1 MTEPGASADNPIDNE
16 TPWVKEQIDQY
27 LATDGQ
33 KPDFRYDSPLLLL
46 TTRGS
51 KSGLW
56 RRTCLIYGEDD
67 GRYLIVA
74 SLGGAPKHP
83 SWYVNLQHDPHVR
96 LQVGP
101 EVIDGIARTATPEEK
116 PALWEE
122 MVRIYPD
129 YADYQE
135 KTDRD
140 IPIVVVERA

>member
-1 MTEPGASADNPIDNE
+1 MTEPGSSPDTPIDNE
-16 TPWVKEQIDQY
+16 TPWVKKQIDEY
-27 LATDGQ
+27 LLTDGRR
-33 KPDFRYDSPLLLL
+33 PAFRYDSPLLLL

-83 SWYVNLQHDPHVR
+83 SWYLNLELDTEVYLR
-96 LQVGP
+96 VGA
-101 EVIDGIARTATPEEK
+101 ETIRGIARTATAEEK
-116 PALWEE
+116 PPLWDK
-122 MVRIYPD
+122 MVAIYPD
-129 YADYQE
+129 YADYQT

-140 IPIVVVERA
+140 IPIVIVERA